1 MTEHNASI
9 ESSEELRLPD
19 RITVGSYFLETLT
32 TGMYEDPFHCIREYV
47 QNSFDAITD
56 GIATG
61 VLRSGEGRVT
71 VAISGPSNR
80 PTLSIRDNGTG
91 IPVGEVVERL
101 LFLGVSR
108 KQPLLHAGFRGIGRL
123 AGIAYCSVLKFTTK
137 LAGEKSASIV
147 EFDCGKLRGF
157 MKPGAEPKDVSD
169 VVRSSVLVK
178 SISDR
183 PGDHYTEVEMSG
195 LFGQGLEFTQ
205 PERLGAYLSE
215 YCPVDYADS
224 FEFGDRVR
232 AVASGFGASIPAI
245 EVELKNRRDRI
256 PIRKAY
262 RNNYPTSVPNSK
274 STLYDIVSF
283 SSKEHGWFCWFG
295 LSNFPGEITDETIA
309 GVRFRMKNIQIGD
322 EAIIEEI
329 ASRLTISGTERR
341 LQRWA
346 VGEIFITNTE
356 VIPNARRDGFEDNAA
371 WRNIQADIQ
380 EIADRIIKLI
390 REASKNRSKIKKAIG
405 AIEATRSR
413 LNVAKLSKKVA
424 GEVDKDLRK
433 QLNFLQKVSPSS
445 ASPKQVSQLIAQI
458 KELME
463 QLDRLRIEEEPPP
476 PPPRKPMLD
485 IVQEVLVEHLGP
497 KRGLHLMSIIRERIS
512 EETA

>member
-1 MTEHNASI
+1 
-9 ESSEELRLPD
+9 
-19 RITVGSYFLETLT
+19 
-32 TGMYEDPFHCIREYV
+32 
-47 QNSFDAITD
+47 
-56 GIATG
+56 
-61 VLRSGEGRVT
+61 
-71 VAISGPSNR
+71 
-80 PTLSIRDNGTG
+80 
-91 IPVGEVVERL
+91 
-101 LFLGVSR
+101 
-108 KQPLLHAGFRGIGRL
+108 
-123 AGIAYCSVLKFTTK
+123 
-137 LAGEKSASIV
+137 
-147 EFDCGKLRGF
+147 
-157 MKPGAEPKDVSD
+157 
-169 VVRSSVLVK
+169 
-178 SISDR
+178 
-183 PGDHYTEVEMSG
+183 
-195 LFGQGLEFTQ
+195 
-205 PERLGAYLSE
+205 
-215 YCPVDYADS
+215 
-224 FEFGDRVR
+224 
-232 AVASGFGASIPAI
+232 
-245 EVELKNRRDRI
+245 
-256 PIRKAY
+256 
-262 RNNYPTSVPNSK
+262 
-274 STLYDIVSF
+274 
-283 SSKEHGWFCWFG
+283 
-295 LSNFPGEITDETIA
+295 
-309 GVRFRMKNIQIGD
+309 MKNIQIGD

-476 PPPRKPMLD
+476 PPPRKTMLD
-485 IVQEVLVEHLGP
+485 IVQEGLVEHLGP